1 MSGVTSGTR
10 LPRSNAAA
18 TPRLTL
24 GTALGYLFGGLA
36 IVAIAWLFAL
46 FGGA

>member
-1 MSGVTSGTR
+1 MSGVTSGTQ
-10 LPRSNAAA
+10 LPRRNVVA